1 MTGDFSRPGGTS
13 LTVTDDLI
21 TANARYAASGLT
33 HVRPQRPGRHLAVLT
48 CMDARIDTF
57 SALGLDLGDANILR
71 NAGGRAAPA
80 LRSLAV
86 CCGLLGVREIVV
98 IHHTDCGLLDAS
110 NDEIRARLGRDIGPE
125 AAEEAA
131 GIDFLPFPDLDQSV
145 RDDVSLIRSSALI
158 ADEISVRGFVYYVET
173 GRLQEVL

>member
-1 MTGDFSRPGGTS
+1 
-13 LTVTDDLI
+13 LTVTDELI
-21 TANARYAASGLT
+21 AANAHYAATVPHLT
-33 HVRPQRPGRHLAVLT
+33 RPQRPVRNLAVLT

-86 CCGLLGVREIVV
+86 CCGFLGVREIVV
-98 IHHTDCGLLDAS
+98 IHHTDCGLLEAT

-125 AAEEAA
+125 AAATAA
-131 GIDFLPFPDLDQSV
+131 GIDFLPFPDLNQSI
-145 RDDVSLIRSSALI
+145 RDDVALIRSSPMI
-158 ADEISVRGFVYYVET
+158 PDDVSVRGFAYDVDT
-173 GRLQEVL
+173 GRLHEVV

>member
-1 MTGDFSRPGGTS
+1 M
-13 LTVTDDLI
+13 TVTDELI
-21 TANARYAASGLT
+21 AANAQYAAT
-33 HVRPQRPGRHLAVLT
+33 VEHRDIPQRPTRHLAVLT
-48 CMDARIDTF
+48 CMDARIDLF
-57 SALGLDLGDANILR
+57 NALGLVTGDANILR

-158 ADEISVRGFVYYVET
+158 PDAISVRGFVYYVET
-173 GRLQEVL
+173 GALREIA

>member
-1 MTGDFSRPGGTS
+1 LS
-13 LTVTDDLI
+13 VTDELI
-21 TANARYAASGLT
+21 AANARYAASGRT
-33 HVRPQRPGRHLAVLT
+33 HELPQRPGRHLAVLT

-98 IHHTDCGLLDAS
+98 IHHTDCGLFDAS

-125 AAEEAA
+125 AAEAAA

-145 RDDVSLIRSSALI
+145 REDVALIRASPLIPDDVS
-158 ADEISVRGFVYYVET
+158 VRGCVYYVET
-173 GRLQEVL
+173 GRLQEVH

>member
-1 MTGDFSRPGGTS
+1 M
-13 LTVTDDLI
+13 TVTDELI
-21 TANARYAASGLT
+21 AANARYAASGRT
-33 HVRPQRPGRHLAVLT
+33 HELPQRPGRHLAVLT

-80 LRSLAV
+80 LRSLAI

-98 IHHTDCGLLDAS
+98 IHHTDCGLFDAT
-110 NDEIRARLGRDIGPE
+110 NDAIRARLGRDIGPE
-125 AAEEAA
+125 AAAAAA

-145 RDDVSLIRSSALI
+145 REDVALIRASPVIPESV
-158 ADEISVRGFVYYVET
+158 SVRGFVYYVET
-173 GRLQEVL
+173 GRLQEVH

>member
-1 MTGDFSRPGGTS
+1 MTI
-13 LTVTDDLI
+13 TDELI
-21 TANARYAASGLT
+21 AANARYAASGRT
-33 HVRPQRPGRHLAVLT
+33 HHLPQRPGRRLAVLT

-86 CCGLLGVREIVV
+86 CCGFLGVREIVV

-110 NDEIRARLGRDIGPE
+110 NDEIRARLGREIGPE
-125 AAEEAA
+125 AAAAAA

-145 RDDVSLIRSSALI
+145 REDVALIRASPLIPDDVT
-158 ADEISVRGFVYYVET
+158 VRGFVYYVET
-173 GRLQEVL
+173 GRLQEVH

>member
-1 MTGDFSRPGGTS
+1 MCKGC
-13 LTVTDDLI
+13 LVTVTNELI
-21 TANARYAASGLT
+21 AANALYAATARDHDL
-33 HVRPQRPGRHLAVLT
+33 PQRPVRGLAVLT
-48 CMDARIDTF
+48 CMDARIDLF
-57 SALGLDLGDANILR
+57 RALGLQTGDANILR

-125 AAEEAA
+125 AAAAAA

-145 RDDVSLIRSSALI
+145 RDDLGLIRTSPLI
-158 ADEISVRGFVYYVET
+158 PNDVSIRGFVYHVES
-173 GRLQEVL
+173 GKLREVS